1 MRRKPFSRQNMRSLA
16 SRSRTAPSF
25 WVIPVRCEVE
35 RLLQP
40 LRTLETRLKLSHETG
55 VDGTGTGSL
64 RSSGSRGRLFQRP
77 RAQSDHQ
84 NRSAARVR
92 PKPPTQLVRRH
103 GIVEDV
109 LQNNGDSALC
119 LSYPFGDSPP
129 RYRPESRDCRSPGPQ
144 AACGTDQNA
153 LLITPP
159 STRTAAP
166 VVAEANGL
174 AR

>member
-1 MRRKPFSRQNMRSLA
+1 MRLGGWHGHGVARPSEGDFSS
-16 SRSRTAPSF
+16 
-25 WVIPVRCEVE
+25 
-35 RLLQP
+35 
-40 LRTLETRLKLSHETG
+40 
-55 VDGTGTGSL
+55 D
-64 RSSGSRGRLFQRP
+64 RGRNPIIKIDPLPEFG
-77 RAQSDHQ
+77 Q
-84 NRSAARVR
+84 NLLPNWCGDTAYLKASFKV
-92 PKPPTQLVRRH
+92 
-103 GIVEDV
+103 
-109 LQNNGDSALC
+109 NGDSALC

>member
-103 GIVEDV
+103 NILEGV
-109 LQNNGDSALC
+109 LQGDGDSALC
-119 LSYPFGDSPP
+119 LSY
-129 RYRPESRDCRSPGPQ
+129 RSGTRRCDIGRNLETATLGPQ